1 MYPTHSRRFG
11 FLALVAATA
20 GAVCWGTAQAD
31 GDTRAE
37 KDRIDSQVHDVRAQL
52 DGAVARLAA
61 AETAYAEANAHM
73 PAAQTALAE
82 ARRNL
87 DAARVRDGDLRRRL
101 EIAVEEEATAQRQLR
116 DVEASMWSLR
126 DSIGQVARRAYQQGS
141 LAGLSVVVRSET
153 PAQMM
158 SRIEAFRALM
168 RADEAALA
176 RLKEVHRETDGRQ
189 KALARARDQV
199 RVEREAAA
207 AHVAEL
213 TRLEAEAA
221 TAAAAVEKLVE
232 QRRAAMAT
240 AQEEK
245 AADQQRYES
254 LVSEQHRL
262 TELVNRL
269 NAPSARGVPREREQG
284 GALSY
289 PVDADIT
296 SGFGSR
302 FHPILEYVKLH
313 TGTDF
318 AAPAGTP
325 VRAAREGTVIAADHN
340 AAYGNRVVI
349 SHGKVNGVALTT
361 TYNHLSRIDV
371 AAGRRLTRGET
382 VGLVGNTGY
391 STGPHL
397 HFEVLVDGR
406 FTDPMTWL

>member
-1 MYPTHSRRFG
+1 MYPTHSRRLG
-11 FLALVAATA
+11 FLALIAATA

-31 GDTRAE
+31 DDTQAE
-37 KDRIDSQVHDVRAQL
+37 KQRVDSQVQDVRVQL

-61 AETAYAEANAHM
+61 AESAYAEANAGM
-73 PAAQTALAE
+73 PAAQAALAE
-82 ARRNL
+82 TRRKL
-87 DAARVRDGDLRRRL
+87 DEARVRDTDLRRRL

-116 DVEASMWSLR
+116 DVEASMGSLR
-126 DSIGQVARRAYQQGS
+126 DSVGQVARRAYQQGS
-141 LAGLSVVVRSET
+141 LSGLSVVVRSET

-158 SRIEAFRALM
+158 SRIEAFRTLM
-168 RADEAALA
+168 RADEAAIA
-176 RLKEVHRETDGRQ
+176 RLKAVHAEADGRQ

-199 RVEREAAA
+199 QADREAAA

-221 TAAAAVEKLVE
+221 TAATAVEKLVE
-232 QRRAAMAT
+232 QRRAALAT

-245 AADQQRYES
+245 TADQQRYES
-254 LVSEQHRL
+254 LVAEQGRL

-269 NAPSARGVPREREQG
+269 NAPSRSGSRTDDQG

-289 PVDADIT
+289 PVDADISST
-296 SGFGSR
+296 FGSR
-302 FHPILEYVKLH
+302 FHPILEVVKLH

-318 AAPAGTP
+318 AAPSGTP
-325 VRAAREGTVIAADHN
+325 VRVAREGTVIAADYN
-340 AAYGNRVVI
+340 TAYGNRVVV
-349 SHGKVNGVALTT
+349 SHGRVNGVALTT

-371 AAGRRLTRGET
+371 AKGAKLTRGQI
-382 VGLVGNTGY
+382 VGLVGTTGY

-397 HFEVLVDGR
+397 HFEVLADGK

>member
-11 FLALVAATA
+11 FLALLAATA

-31 GDTRAE
+31 DDTQAE
-37 KDRIDSQVHDVRAQL
+37 KKRVDSQVQDVRVQL
-52 DGAVARLAA
+52 DGAAARLAA
-61 AETAYAEANAHM
+61 AETAYAEANAGM
-73 PAAQTALAE
+73 PAAQAALADT
-82 ARRNL
+82 RRNL
-87 DAARVRDGDLRRRL
+87 DAARVRDADLRRRL
-101 EIAVEEEATAQRQLR
+101 EIAVEDEATAQQQLR

-158 SRIEAFRALM
+158 SRIEAFRTLM

-176 RLKEVHRETDGRQ
+176 RLKAVHSEADGRQ
-189 KALARARDQV
+189 KALAQARDQV
-199 RVEREAAA
+199 RTEREAAA

-221 TAAAAVEKLVE
+221 TAATAVEKLVE
-232 QRRAAMAT
+232 QRRAALAT
-240 AQEEK
+240 ANEEK

-254 LVSEQHRL
+254 LVTEQSRL

-269 NAPSARGVPREREQG
+269 NAPSARSGSRTAEPG

-296 SGFGSR
+296 STFGSR
-302 FHPILEYVKLH
+302 FHPILEVVKLH

-318 AAPAGTP
+318 AAAAGTP
-325 VRAAREGTVIAADHN
+325 VHAAREGTVIAADYN
-340 AAYGNRVVI
+340 ASYGNRVVI
-349 SHGKVNGVALTT
+349 SHGRVNGVALTT

-371 AAGRRLTRGET
+371 APGRKLTRGQV
-382 VGLVGNTGY
+382 VGLVGTTGY

-397 HFEVLVDGR
+397 HFEVLADGK

>member
-1 MYPTHSRRFG
+1 MYPTHSRRIG

-31 GDTRAE
+31 DDTQAE
-37 KDRIDSQVHDVRAQL
+37 KKRVDSQVQDIRVQL
-52 DGAVARLAA
+52 DGAVARLAE
-61 AETAYAEANAHM
+61 AEAAYAEANAGM
-73 PAAQTALAE
+73 PAAQAALAE
-82 ARRNL
+82 TRRKL

-101 EIAVEEEATAQRQLR
+101 EIAIEEEATAQRQLR

-158 SRIEAFRALM
+158 SRIEAFRTLM

-176 RLKEVHRETDGRQ
+176 RLKAVHAETDGRQ
-189 KALARARDQV
+189 KALAQARDQV
-199 RVEREAAA
+199 RAEREAAA

-221 TAAAAVEKLVE
+221 VAAAAVEKLVE
-232 QRRAAMAT
+232 QRRAALTT
-240 AQEEK
+240 ASEEK
-245 AADQQRYES
+245 AADQQRYEA
-254 LVSEQHRL
+254 LVAEQGRL
-262 TELVNRL
+262 TDLVNRL
-269 NAPSARGVPREREQG
+269 NAPSRSGSRTTEQG

-289 PVDADIT
+289 PVDAAIT
-296 SGFGSR
+296 STFGSR
-302 FHPILEYVKLH
+302 FHPILEVVKLH

-318 AAPAGTP
+318 AAPSGTP

-349 SHGKVNGVALTT
+349 SHGRVNGVALTT

-371 AAGRRLTRGET
+371 AKGRKVTRGQV
-382 VGLVGNTGY
+382 VGLVGTTGY

-397 HFEVLVDGR
+397 HFEVLADGK